1 MVKTVSA
8 TAEVLVAV
16 MLRGTSSAQTLAV
29 APVLVVI
36 VDGAG
41 VAALSMGDAPSSA
54 VVYVILPLLGNS
66 VLVAPTM
73 RPSASK
79 AMGLPSETRVSR

>member
-1 MVKTVSA
+1 MVNTVSA

-36 VDGAG
+36 VDGVG
-41 VAALSMGDAPSSA
+41 VATLSMGDDP
-54 VVYVILPLLGNS
+54 
-66 VLVAPTM
+66 
-73 RPSASK
+73 
-79 AMGLPSETRVSR
+79 